1 MIDTSYNQNT
11 EINSGEVNEE
21 ATPSLP
27 ETLPENNAY
36 LKLRRIALIST
47 VVLILVILAYLLYL
61 NGKSLYEHG
70 L

>member
-11 EINSGEVNEE
+11 EINSGVVNEE
-21 ATPSLP
+21 AVPSLP
-27 ETLPENNAY
+27 ETFPENNAY
-36 LKLRRIALIST
+36 SKLRRIALIST
-47 VVLILVILAYLLYL
+47 IILILLILAYLLYL